1 MAINLLAQKA
11 RWQGQWNSMQT
22 LMSTLSS
29 KYTPSRM
36 TKFILYWNA
45 QVYKALEASWRVGLE
60 SLNESM
66 GEVRKKKGE
75 VPTAIRIAN
84 K

>member
-45 QVYKALEASWRVGLE
+45 QVYKALEASWRMGLE

-66 GEVRKKKGE
+66 GEVSERE
-75 VPTAIRIAN
+75 RERERECELE
-84 K
+84 